1 VLHHWSTTLQILR
14 TFRSFNQL
22 TWLLQALSIL
32 GIGFIS
38 LVLMAASAQAQD
50 ATPTPDLVATVND
63 EGITRADYQSA
74 LMRRLQGMN
83 TNQRDLIERQVLDAL
98 IEQVI
103 IRQTAAEIGLTVSE
117 DEIDAQMAQLR
128 GMMADDAEW
137 QAFLQTNG
145 FTEAEMRAA
154 QRDAVLTQ
162 RVRDIVVSGLN
173 GDVLQARARHI
184 LVRTEAAART
194 VIQRLQAGEGF
205 AAVAQDVSIDQ
216 LTRDTGGDLGWFI
229 QEELVAPNLAQVIFS
244 LQPGQVAGP
253 VASQLGF
260 HVVQTQAIAERPIDP
275 ERLPVLMETVFI
287 SWLDERIAAA
297 TIERFIEVG

>member
-1 VLHHWSTTLQILR
+1 MQILR